1 MAKREPLKN
10 IAYHTLKNK
19 ILNNEFPPNT
29 YLEEKALCEL
39 LNISRTP
46 IREAI
51 NKLEFENLVQI
62 IPQKGIFVT
71 DFTIQSVAELFQA
84 RKLVEPLLLQLSGP
98 VLNKDTLLEFRELT
112 LAAIEANDIDQLC
125 QIDCRLHNYFNSNC
139 QNQFLTKLVAYI
151 TDQYQRVRTQNFYPQ
166 ERTLQGAKEHIDM
179 IDQLINDDFNT
190 AQESLRKHI
199 ANTES
204 YYFKNLLKSATTPQ
218 TKSSETFSSPI

>member
-1 MAKREPLKN
+1 MTKREPLKN
-10 IAYHTLKNK
+10 IAYNTLKSK

-39 LNISRTP
+39 LKISRTP

-84 RKLVEPLLLQLSGP
+84 RKLMEPLLLQLSGP
-98 VLNKDTLLEFRELT
+98 VLNKDTLLEFREHT

-125 QIDCRLHNYFNSNC
+125 QIDYKLHNYFNANC
-139 QNQFLTKLVAYI
+139 QNQFLAKLVACI
-151 TDQYQRVRTQNFYPQ
+151 TDQYQRVRTQSFYPQ
-166 ERTLQGAKEHIDM
+166 ERTIQGAKEHIDI

-190 AQESLRKHI
+190 AQESLHKHI
-199 ANTES
+199 TNTES
-204 YYFKNLLKSATTPQ
+204 YYFKNLLKSATAPQ
-218 TKSSETFSSPI
+218 AKNTGIFSSI

>member
-10 IAYHTLKNK
+10 IAYNTLKSK

-29 YLEEKALCEL
+29 YLEEKSLCEM

-51 NKLEFENLVQI
+51 NKLEFEDLVQI

-84 RKLVEPLLLQLSGP
+84 RKLIEPMLLELSGP
-98 VLNKDTLLEFRELT
+98 ALNKDVLLEFREQTLT
-112 LAAIEANDIDQLC
+112 AIEAEHIDQLC

-139 QNQFLTKLVAYI
+139 QNQFLSKLVAYI

-166 ERTLQGAKEHIDM
+166 ERTIQGAKEHIGI
-179 IDQLINDDFNT
+179 IDQLINEDFIA
-190 AQESLRKHI
+190 AQELLRQHI
-199 ANTES
+199 TNTES
-204 YYFKNLLKSATTPQ
+204 YYFKNLLKSATMPQ
-218 TKSSETFSSPI
+218 TRNGGTSFL